1 MRGPELHRLRS
12 GGREISPAVPARG
25 PANRAPGFP
34 VPCRRDSLPITFLA
48 RQGRRKAS
56 RPEWKDFF
64 LSASDAIAEL
74 SRESVQKLGEV
85 ELSIVLH
92 PHLPAGLVCLED
104 SLQLRQHRRVGWMAS
119 LRSIRR
125 R

>member
-1 MRGPELHRLRS
+1 MRCPELHRLRS
-12 GGREISPAVPARG
+12 GWREISPAVPARG

-34 VPCRRDSLPITFLA
+34 VPCMRSSSGSI
-48 RQGRRKAS
+48 
-56 RPEWKDFF
+56 WKDVF

-74 SRESVQKLGEV
+74 SRESVQKLAEV